1 MELPFAGSFD
11 WRCEDEQAED
21 RWAEC
26 MSEKTR
32 IFPTT
37 SSGLQL
43 AARQLQDLP
52 VCSVLPR
59 GTTLL
64 GCEVLLQADGFD
76 HLEIVFSAD
85 GTSMGAEEALDSL
98 VPGAEVVL
106 ELPPGPLFR
115 GRIRDRGLKR
125 DRAGT
130 VGLLRAHCDQREA
143 SRLQQPQ
150 TFYHH
155 CDSELAGMFA
165 LELGLQPVVEPTME
179 VLELIECPGDR
190 LEFLRL
196 RARAIGYEFAVT
208 AGTLYFSAMLP
219 AGGDVPGLPPCAGV
233 LAADDR
239 VLEFV
244 IEEHSARGKGGFF
257 EVAGDPGWLPL
268 QEFEIVGQGGFPEG
282 RYRVVRARHCWDRL
296 GYRTRVDYL
305 ENGVDLD
312 GWKGGENGRQD

>member
-1 MELPFAGSFD
+1 
-11 WRCEDEQAED
+11 
-21 RWAEC
+21 

-32 IFPTT
+32 VFPTT
-37 SSGLQL
+37 TSGLQL
-43 AARQLQDLP
+43 AARQLQEQP

-64 GCEVLLQADGFD
+64 GCEVSLQAAGFD

-85 GTSMGAEEALDSL
+85 GDSRGVEETLNSL
-98 VPGAEVVL
+98 VPGAELVL
-106 ELPPGPLFR
+106 ELPAGPLFQ

-143 SRLQQPQ
+143 SLLQQPQ

-165 LELGLQPVVEPTME
+165 LELGLQPVVEPTAE
-179 VLELIECPGDR
+179 VIELVDCPADR

-208 AGTLYFSAMLP
+208 AGALYFSSKLP
-219 AGGDVPGLPPCAGV
+219 AGCDVPGLPPCAGV
-233 LAADDR
+233 LAVDDR
-239 VLEFV
+239 VLEFS
-244 IEEHSARGKGGFF
+244 IEEHSARGKGGVF

-268 QEFEIVGQGGFPEG
+268 QEFEIAGQGGFSAG
-282 RYRVVRARHCWDRL
+282 RYRVAGARHSWDRL

-305 ENGVDLD
+305 EHGVDLA
-312 GWKGGENGRQD
+312 GWNGGENGQQD